1 MLVAKSK
8 SDLFIEMTKY
18 NFVWGRKKVAW
29 WCMLGLSCILYFLNS
44 LFSLTFH
51 FFFPSFSL
59 LSLSTHYSNS
69 LGHCVLHTIVDIS
82 LHCLMIDVVFLPHSC
97 CHSFLV
103 HGYCSFYTHDK
114 VWVIFPCFPPIILFA
129 IGIQPTATTYH
140 SGCVQM
146 GSLPLSSVY

>member
-1 MLVAKSK
+1 MKERKICLVMHVRSVVYT
-8 SDLFIEMTKY
+8 L
-18 NFVWGRKKVAW
+18 
-29 WCMLGLSCILYFLNS
+29 LSQLPILSYVS
-44 LFSLTFH
+44 L
-51 FFFPSFSL
+51 FFPSFSL
-59 LSLSTHYSNS
+59 LSLSTHCSNS